1 LVAGIRRVLRVLLP
15 PMWFVKMSGGLHVI
29 YSLGLSLSLFLSYRL
44 LCLGRSFTH
53 RIGLL
58 VTTREKLT
66 KCQMGRSASLADMVA
81 ISVSCSQLVER
92 FINVPALISHLTITA
107 GTERVHRGMTVSLRL
122 MRKFMRHLNEL
133 PRWVTNKKNV
143 TRKL

>member
-1 LVAGIRRVLRVLLP
+1 LDCSLP
-15 PMWFVKMSGGLHVI
+15 N
-29 YSLGLSLSLFLSYRL
+29 
-44 LCLGRSFTH
+44 
-53 RIGLL
+53 RIGLF
-58 VTTREKLT
+58 VRSREKLT
-66 KCQMGRSASLADMVA
+66 MCVLGGSASLARVVA

-107 GTERVHRGMTVSLRL
+107 GAERAHRGMTVSLRL